1 MPITHNAS
9 MKFKSVI
16 CSTFILVCKFFQK
29 NILNSYRMLSKIVE
43 MLKQLQLQHVFFLII
58 ITFLSIAYIYNHNV
72 TMALE
77 KELVRINKELHL
89 KQVTFERKQK
99 EYKEKSKL
107 RQAKIER
114 IIKELK
120 SEK

>member
-1 MPITHNAS
+1 
-9 MKFKSVI
+9 
-16 CSTFILVCKFFQK
+16 
-29 NILNSYRMLSKIVE
+29 MLSKIVE